1 MRARREIVTTF
12 NLKKCVGGSVFRI
25 VLFFG
30 TLESQFGFIQNSLT
44 LLLRCQSRMELVI
57 RIYLLRVQA
66 FLQMVLINELLVV
79 VIGLLVDN
87 FALLYFTGLKL
98 RFNAAR
104 TSILGLINNIAGG
117 MLLFIHLFLFILMF

>member
-12 NLKKCVGGSVFRI
+12 NLKKCVGGSVVQI

-117 MLLFIHLFLFILMF
+117 MLLFIYLFLFILMF

>member
-1 MRARREIVTTF
+1 
-12 NLKKCVGGSVFRI
+12 
-25 VLFFG
+25 
-30 TLESQFGFIQNSLT
+30 
-44 LLLRCQSRMELVI
+44 MELVI